1 MSANK
6 STLEFNEEE
15 KVDIN
20 LNQNNS
26 QIIKYSKDLEKKL
39 NKQDIKTENNKTVES
54 QKFVNNLFKQNDIEK
69 IKQKLKENLDSNLN
83 SYILSTKSKEQKI
96 VELLEI
102 INQYESQI
110 TSLNNQ
116 IILLT
121 KNNKQMKEIL
131 KNIEFNY
138 KQSESELINEKE
150 LNKNNI
156 NIMNELNQDKIIC
169 ENKIKELVNIINQYS
184 GQIEALTENLNNIKN
199 EFFSYKKE
207 KEKEQNK
214 LNELNNINTLL
225 NQEKDELNLI
235 NDKLNEDNIKLK
247 QDNKNLFEKFNELE
261 NDYKILKEQ
270 KLKMENS
277 LEKEKNK
284 YTSLIN
290 YINQDLNSLTEYF
303 ENKINQLSI
312 NGVHNNMELNENR
325 LSLNCFNNNE
335 FKNINFEIFIK
346 ALINGFNS
354 FKEKMNMHN
363 ENINNT
369 YTKEIIKLKEK
380 NFDMNKLLKIKDENI
395 IKLKEDIKKLLQDNI
410 KLINEL
416 RKFSN

>member
-6 STLEFNEEE
+6 SILEFNEEE

-138 KQSESELINEKE
+138 S
-150 LNKNNI
+150 
-156 NIMNELNQDKIIC
+156 NQ
-169 ENKIKELVNIINQYS
+169 
-184 GQIEALTENLNNIKN
+184 NLN
-199 EFFSYKKE
+199 
-207 KEKEQNK
+207 
-214 LNELNNINTLL
+214 
-225 NQEKDELNLI
+225 
-235 NDKLNEDNIKLK
+235 
-247 QDNKNLFEKFNELE
+247 
-261 NDYKILKEQ
+261 
-270 KLKMENS
+270 
-277 LEKEKNK
+277 
-284 YTSLIN
+284 
-290 YINQDLNSLTEYF
+290 
-303 ENKINQLSI
+303 
-312 NGVHNNMELNENR
+312 
-325 LSLNCFNNNE
+325 
-335 FKNINFEIFIK
+335 
-346 ALINGFNS
+346 
-354 FKEKMNMHN
+354 
-363 ENINNT
+363 
-369 YTKEIIKLKEK
+369 
-380 NFDMNKLLKIKDENI
+380 
-395 IKLKEDIKKLLQDNI
+395 
-410 KLINEL
+410 
-416 RKFSN
+416 

>member
-6 STLEFNEEE
+6 SILEFNEEE
-15 KVDIN
+15 KIDIN

-54 QKFVNNLFKQNDIEK
+54 QKLVNNLFKQNDIEK

-121 KNNKQMKEIL
+121 KNNKQMKDIL

-138 KQSESELINEKE
+138 KQSESELINQKE
-150 LNKNNI
+150 LNKKNI

-199 EFFSYKKE
+199 EFFLYKKE
-207 KEKEQNK
+207 N
-214 LNELNNINTLL
+214 
-225 NQEKDELNLI
+225 
-235 NDKLNEDNIKLK
+235 
-247 QDNKNLFEKFNELE
+247 
-261 NDYKILKEQ
+261 
-270 KLKMENS
+270 
-277 LEKEKNK
+277 EKEKNRRI
-284 YTSLIN
+284 S
-290 YINQDLNSLTEYF
+290 
-303 ENKINQLSI
+303 
-312 NGVHNNMELNENR
+312 
-325 LSLNCFNNNE
+325 
-335 FKNINFEIFIK
+335 
-346 ALINGFNS
+346 
-354 FKEKMNMHN
+354 
-363 ENINNT
+363 
-369 YTKEIIKLKEK
+369 
-380 NFDMNKLLKIKDENI
+380 
-395 IKLKEDIKKLLQDNI
+395 
-410 KLINEL
+410 
-416 RKFSN
+416 